1 MNTKSPHISSSF
13 GDLRPSPDG
22 HGWVVVVLHLL
33 HRVHRRRRLVEAS
46 GSFGS
51 TRTPRAAV
59 PGMVVVVAY
68 SSAGVG
74 RPVE

>member
-1 MNTKSPHISSSF
+1 MGMVGSWSF
-13 GDLRPSPDG
+13 CTCCIGFVVEDG
-22 HGWVVVVLHLL
+22 S
-33 HRVHRRRRLVEAS
+33 RRLL

-59 PGMVVVVAY
+59 PGMVVVAY